1 VTDEEKPSAAGQT
14 STKTPVAEDAG
25 DAAAGLRGTAR
36 WIASA
41 FAAIPSLTILAT
53 LLKAPEGETFNH
65 ERLFWA
71 LFFAALG
78 VLIGIT
84 AFARVLRPGSATKS
98 DLDGFDMSRVSNSPF
113 RTIDDLRNATLGF
126 RDAVADKGISVADLE
141 ADSERAKAASKE
153 ATAALELV
161 EKQLKE
167 SPTDAGLQA
176 LAATKRQE
184 WSAASTKA
192 AVASGAAASAARSL
206 KETEEQ
212 LEAREGLLTDV
223 YGLKTSDLV
232 ADRYGTAVIAAWFAV
247 ASVGLGLFLL
257 MTSTVDKTPF
267 EATLVKLSLEK
278 AGKDLLGCPQTTT
291 VYGIQVAKTKDGPRV
306 ITLPQADCASK
317 AVIFKTAKEA
327 NLGKLEVV
335 KSVGG

>member
-1 VTDEEKPSAAGQT
+1 MAEDTPPSAAAT

-53 LLKAPEGETFNH
+53 LLKAPEGETFDNT
-65 ERLFWA
+65 RLFWA

-84 AFARVLRPGSATKS
+84 AFARVLRPGQATKS
-98 DLDGFDMSRVSNSPF
+98 DVDGFDMSRLSNSPF
-113 RTIDDLRNATLGF
+113 PSIDDLRNAALGF
-126 RDAVADKGISVADLE
+126 RDAVAEKSIAVADLE

-153 ATAALELV
+153 ATTALELV

-167 SPTDAGLQA
+167 NPSDLGLQQ
-176 LAATKRQE
+176 LAAAKRQE
-184 WSAASTKA
+184 WVAASTKA
-192 AVASGAAASAARSL
+192 AAATAAAASAARSL
-206 KETEEQ
+206 KETQAQ
-212 LEAREGLLTDV
+212 LKAREDLLNEV
-223 YGLKTSDLV
+223 YGLKTSDIV
-232 ADRYGTAVIAAWFAV
+232 AGRYRTAVAAAWFAV
-247 ASVGLGLFLL
+247 AFVGLGLFLL

-267 EATLVKLSLEK
+267 EATLVKLSLEQP
-278 AGKDLLGCPQTTT
+278 GKDLLGCPQTTT
-291 VYGIQVAKTKDGPRV
+291 VYGIQVAKTDDGPRV
-306 ITLPQADCASK
+306 ITLPQADCPSK

-335 KSVGG
+335 KSLGG